1 MTGLG
6 FLWIVFFSLV
16 IFLYGCQSIDS
27 KRQILVVTLWF
38 NIFLWLHITLSLNSL
53 TWHTV
58 SLMISLLPVSSLASV
73 YSSTFMQ
80 RFRLRWLLVA
90 HWIYNVILY
99 AVCSFILEAV
109 LLFFF
114 TDFYW
119 SLILSSYAIFLG
131 SLPWFHRSPTSA
143 LDRFLCF
150 TKQPVHVS

>member
-27 KRQILVVTLWF
+27 KRQILLVTLWF

-58 SLMISLLPVSSLASV
+58 SLMISLLPVSSLVSV

-109 LLFFF
+109 LLFC
-114 TDFYW
+114 FYW
-119 SLILSSYAIFLG
+119 LLLVFNIELICHLLGKPSLIP
-131 SLPWFHRSPTSA
+131 SLPHICTWSLSLFY
-143 LDRFLCF
+143 
-150 TKQPVHVS
+150 